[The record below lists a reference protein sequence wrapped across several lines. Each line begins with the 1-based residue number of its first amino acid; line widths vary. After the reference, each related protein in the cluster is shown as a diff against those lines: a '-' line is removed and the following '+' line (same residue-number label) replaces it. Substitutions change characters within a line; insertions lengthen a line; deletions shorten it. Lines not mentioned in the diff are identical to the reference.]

1 MRRQVPITNWTSTM
15 LSSLL
20 SRFREK
26 KDSFEDRLSVNSL
39 TRLIQESSCTV
50 THENMPDFSNG
61 NYKRRSSKLVDK
73 NAKCWVVFERSYRY
87 LWLLPACSKIARTIM
102 SKLERLDCSH
112 LFKPEYRSKLSTDY
126 SLGER
131 WYGIVEIQ
139 FVEMTGTV
147 TTKQASVTT
156 LHVSVV
162 WAFLIK

>member
-61 NYKRRSSKLVDK
+61 NYKRRSSKLMWIKMPNVELYLK
-73 NAKCWVVFERSYRY
+73 EATNSY
-87 LWLLPACSKIARTIM
+87 LPLLPACNKIARTII
-102 SKLERLDCSH
+102 SKLETLDCSH
-112 LFKPEYRSKLSTDY
+112 LFKLEYRSKLSTDY
-126 SLGER
+126 KSGE
-131 WYGIVEIQ
+131 Q
-139 FVEMTGTV
+139 
-147 TTKQASVTT
+147 
-156 LHVSVV
+156 
-162 WAFLIK
+162 